1 VTATGVVINRK
12 IGNSVAWG
20 KFFAPVVNFVKTALE
35 IIAALFGAY
44 AMVIR
49 NLILLLRK
57 DARLFLWMGGF
68 YFAYLL
74 LYKFAGPYLVAA
86 SLRSRYSI

>member
-1 VTATGVVINRK
+1 MTATGVVITSSM
-12 IGNSVAWG
+12 GNGVTRSNPL
-20 KFFAPVVNFVKTALE
+20 APFVNFVKTALE
-35 IIAALFGAY
+35 IIAALLGAY
-44 AMVIR
+44 AMVVR

-68 YFAYLL
+68 YFTYLL